1 MAVAWD
7 RGQELESRGG
17 KTVGVGVWGRRPGTG
32 VGGGGQ
38 EREQESGG
46 VGQEPSEFRVR
57 LQPVFLRGGFSQ
69 LGWLPGPCAL
79 WA

>member
-1 MAVAWD
+1 MTVAWD
-7 RGQELESRGG
+7 RGQELESGG
-17 KTVGVGVWGRRPGTG
+17 GRTVGAGVWGHPA
-32 VGGGGQ
+32 GGGGQ

-57 LQPVFLRGGFSQ
+57 LQPVFLRGGFGQ
-69 LGWLPGPCAL
+69 LGWLPRPCAL